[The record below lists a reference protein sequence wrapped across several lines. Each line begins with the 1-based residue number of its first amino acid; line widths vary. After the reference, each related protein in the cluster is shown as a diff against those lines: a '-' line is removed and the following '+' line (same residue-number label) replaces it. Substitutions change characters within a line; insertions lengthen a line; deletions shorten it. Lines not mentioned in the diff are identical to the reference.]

1 MTEIKTM
8 TTEET
13 QDCPTMQVRIDK
25 TTYIV
30 KLHFNEN
37 AKGTFEDKIRR
48 LIQDEVLKM
57 VGA

>member
-8 TTEET
+8 TTGET

-37 AKGTFEDKIRR
+37 AKETFEDKIKR

>member
-37 AKGTFEDKIRR
+37 ANETFEDKIKR

>member
-37 AKGTFEDKIRR
+37 AKETFEDKIRR